1 MTEPENTQGT
11 LPHRF
16 GLTQDAIFRLWK
28 TAIKDDEKLLDEAIA
43 AVHDQ
48 MISFDRVRAEQVIG
62 LIIRRHRDAKDAFKA
77 ILCAN
82 RMQRRTSTKSR
93 LQAIMP

>member
-1 MTEPENTQGT
+1 MTEPEKTQGT

-43 AVHDQ
+43 AVHQDQ
-48 MISFDRVRAEQVIG
+48 MTSVSIG
-62 LIIRRHRDAKDAFKA
+62 
-77 ILCAN
+77 C
-82 RMQRRTSTKSR
+82 R
-93 LQAIMP
+93 LNT